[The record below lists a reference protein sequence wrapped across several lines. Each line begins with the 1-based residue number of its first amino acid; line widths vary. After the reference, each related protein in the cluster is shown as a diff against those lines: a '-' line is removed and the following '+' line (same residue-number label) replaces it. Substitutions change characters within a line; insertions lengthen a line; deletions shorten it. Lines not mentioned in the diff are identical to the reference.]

1 MRPIEALTASF
12 DAWENG
18 DPAALAKLF
27 ADDGEFI
34 DPLKP
39 GVLVGPDQ
47 IEAGNREA
55 MAALEDVQIAVERSF
70 EDGDYGAVEGEF
82 RSRLAG
88 GGGRFDFRFMAS
100 VELRDGAVRRL
111 SEYFDTK
118 PLVP

>member
-12 DAWENG
+12 DAWEKG

-27 ADDGEFI
+27 ADDGEFV

-39 GVLVGPDQ
+39 AVLVGPEE

-55 MAALEDVQIAVERSF
+55 MAMLADVRITVERSF
-70 EDGDYGAVEGEF
+70 EDGEHGAVEGEF
-82 RSRLAG
+82 RSRLAD

-118 PLVP
+118 PLLP

>member
-12 DAWENG
+12 DAWEQG
-18 DPAALAKLF
+18 DPAALGRLF
-27 ADDGEFI
+27 TEDGEFI

-39 GVLVGPDQ
+39 GVLVGPDE
-47 IEAGNREA
+47 IESGNRDA
-55 MAALEDVQIAVERSF
+55 MGMLADVQITIERSF
-70 EDGDYGAVEGEF
+70 EDGDHGAVEGEF
-82 RSRLAG
+82 RSRLAAG
-88 GGGRFDFRFMAS
+88 DDRFDFRFMAS